1 MEIKWDIKR
10 GAEVYRAI
18 YNPRLQRWIS
28 TGKIKS
34 GDVLVWRS
42 GFSGWRKPEE
52 LEEFKHYF
60 KEQAR
65 KCQQLEEAKELP
77 KEQITA
83 PRKQIKNILIIDDE
97 KDMCFLLSDTLN
109 RRKYNVTVAN
119 TKKDGIACFKKELP
133 DLVLLDLKLPD
144 GDGIN
149 VLSKIKKIKP
159 DTIVVV
165 VTAYGSE
172 EIKEKARQKGA
183 YDFINKPFAEKE
195 INKII
200 RQFSGQRGAN
210 GNYSYSR

>member
-60 KEQAR
+60 KEQA
-65 KCQQLEEAKELP
+65 KKYQQVEETKELSI
-77 KEQITA
+77 EQIPA
-83 PRKQIKNILIIDDE
+83 SRKQIKNILMIEDE
-97 KDMCFLLSDTLN
+97 KDMCFLLSDALS

-119 TKKDGIACFKKELP
+119 TKKDAMACFKKELP
-133 DLVLLDLKLPD
+133 DLVLLDLKLPN
-144 GDGIN
+144 GDGID
-149 VLSKIKKIKP
+149 VLSKINKIKS
-159 DTIVVV
+159 DTTVVII
-165 VTAYGSE
+165 TAYGSE
-172 EIKEKARQKGA
+172 EIKKEAKQKGA
-183 YDFINKPFAEKE
+183 YSFINKPFVEKE
-195 INKII
+195 IFKII
-200 RQFSGQRGAN
+200 RQISKA
-210 GNYSYSR
+210 

>member
-52 LEEFKHYF
+52 LEEFKFYF
-60 KEQAR
+60 KEQTR
-65 KCQQLEEAKELP
+65 KCQQLQQLEEVKELP
-77 KEQITA
+77 KKQITA
-83 PRKQIKNILIIDDE
+83 TRKQIKNVLMIEDE
-97 KDMCFLLSDTLN
+97 KDLCFLLSDTLS

-119 TKKDGIACFKKELP
+119 TKKDAMACFKKELP
-133 DLVLLDLKLPD
+133 DLVLLDLKLPN
-144 GDGIN
+144 GDGIDI
-149 VLSKIKKIKP
+149 LSKIKKIKP
-159 DTIVVV
+159 DTIVVI

-172 EIKEKARQKGA
+172 ESKEKARQRGA
-183 YDFINKPFAEKE
+183 YAFINKPFAEKD
-195 INKII
+195 ILKTI
-200 RQFSGQRGAN
+200 RQFSKA
-210 GNYSYSR
+210 